1 MGIELLVETGLCVQ
15 LHILF
20 YFEREISAYFTKRR
34 TEKTGFS
41 GHVALSQSVP
51 FWNLALPTILCTQF
65 SASGSLPQSSGSVI
79 GIPESEMQV
88 PNDSVLVTS
97 WSRAGTL
104 Q

>member
-1 MGIELLVETGLCVQ
+1 MP
-15 LHILF
+15 H
-20 YFEREISAYFTKRR
+20 FTKRR

-41 GHVALSQSVP
+41 GHVAPSQPVP
-51 FWNLALPTILCTQF
+51 FPSLALPGIPHTQF
-65 SASGSLPQSSGSVI
+65 SASGSLPQPSGSVI

-97 WSRAGTL
+97 WPRAGTL

>member
-1 MGIELLVETGLCVQ
+1 MYSYTFYSSLRERLVP
-15 LHILF
+15 H
-20 YFEREISAYFTKRR
+20 FTKRR

-41 GHVALSQSVP
+41 GHVALSQPVP
-51 FWNLALPTILCTQF
+51 FRSLALPSIPRTQF

-97 WSRAGTL
+97 WPRAGTL